1 MAEREREREKRWG
14 RRYLFMHSLY
24 QLFVSF
30 DQINLVR
37 KVHSQIDQ

>member
-1 MAEREREREKRWG
+1 MGAEI
-14 RRYLFMHSLY
+14 LFMHSLY

-37 KVHSQIDQ
+37 KVHSEIDQ